1 MKKNYLFIALVMM
14 LMAGFTACSNDDDK
28 NDTTN
33 PAPEPEN
40 PAPEPENP
48 AKRGLTDTDT
58 KTTGVFEMTA
68 AQQAAVT
75 PLNDFSINLFREVS
89 TQVGAD
95 NSTVVSPLS
104 VAIVLGML
112 NEGASGNTCG
122 EIQKA
127 LGLTDKTKDDIN
139 LLMSKIV
146 KGVSAIDQS
155 VAVSLANNITVNNM
169 YKLLPQYE
177 KVMADYYQAS
187 AYSLNFSDPTA
198 TNTINNW
205 CYEHT
210 NGVIPKIID
219 MISPSAVAYL
229 LDAVYFKGGW
239 TTPFDKAAS
248 TPQWFAGRGIEL
260 IRMAC
265 RRGQEKY
272 YENTTFQALQL
283 PLGNGSYS
291 MTILLPLK
299 KDGLQDMLKQLNGN
313 VISQLDFKE
322 YDVKTTL
329 PIFRTENEIKLIPI
343 LKSLG
348 VVDAFGP
355 NAKFPDMIQ
364 NVTDELYVSNMWQRA
379 SLGIDE
385 EGCEGAAITIAIMEV
400 TCGGEEGQPKNT
412 DYPQRYFTADHPFL
426 YLISD
431 QETGAIFFIG
441 QFCGR

>member
-1 MKKNYLFIALVMM
+1 MKKNYLFIALFMM

-28 NDTTN
+28 NDTT
-33 PAPEPEN
+33 N

-169 YKLLPQYE
+169 YKLLP
-177 KVMADYYQAS
+177 
-187 AYSLNFSDPTA
+187 
-198 TNTINNW
+198 
-205 CYEHT
+205 H
-210 NGVIPKIID
+210 
-219 MISPSAVAYL
+219 
-229 LDAVYFKGGW
+229 
-239 TTPFDKAAS
+239 
-248 TPQWFAGRGIEL
+248 
-260 IRMAC
+260 
-265 RRGQEKY
+265 
-272 YENTTFQALQL
+272 
-283 PLGNGSYS
+283 
-291 MTILLPLK
+291 
-299 KDGLQDMLKQLNGN
+299 
-313 VISQLDFKE
+313 
-322 YDVKTTL
+322 
-329 PIFRTENEIKLIPI
+329 
-343 LKSLG
+343 
-348 VVDAFGP
+348 
-355 NAKFPDMIQ
+355 
-364 NVTDELYVSNMWQRA
+364 
-379 SLGIDE
+379 
-385 EGCEGAAITIAIMEV
+385 
-400 TCGGEEGQPKNT
+400 
-412 DYPQRYFTADHPFL
+412 
-426 YLISD
+426 
-431 QETGAIFFIG
+431 
-441 QFCGR
+441 